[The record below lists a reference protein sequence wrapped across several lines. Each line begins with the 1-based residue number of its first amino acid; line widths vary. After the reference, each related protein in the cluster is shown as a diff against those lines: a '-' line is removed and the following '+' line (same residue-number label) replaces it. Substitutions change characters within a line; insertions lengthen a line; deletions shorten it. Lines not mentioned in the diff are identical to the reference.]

1 MVALIN
7 FKNTRLLVIAPHADD
22 EVLGCGGLISKIKSD
37 GGKAFVLIF
46 NIASIEKYNNKK
58 FTDLRKKEASAAMK
72 FLNIDKYDTIFDSPD
87 DNRYL
92 DAKPLHELISKIE
105 TESKVSLAKIKPT
118 IVAIPSVN
126 SHHQDHIH
134 VFKACI
140 AALRPLNT
148 PIADV
153 VISYEAPEH
162 SRWSAS
168 GVFQPNL
175 YIDVEKHLT
184 RKISAFYKYKSQ
196 VRTGGRDKHTIK
208 NHAEYRGKEVGR
220 KACEAYFVHRLIR

>member
-1 MVALIN
+1 MIS
-7 FKNTRLLVIAPHADD
+7 FKNARLLVIAPHADD
-22 EVLGCGGLISKIKSD
+22 EVLGCGGLISKIKSG

-58 FTDLRKKEASAAMK
+58 FTALRKKEASAAMK
-72 FLNIDKYDTIFDSPD
+72 FLKVDKYDTIFDSPN

-92 DAKPLHELISKIE
+92 DAKPLHDLISKIE
-105 TESKVSLAKIKPT
+105 TDSTVSLAKIKPT
-118 IVAIPSVN
+118 IVAIPSIT
-126 SHHQDHIH
+126 SHHQDHVH

-140 AALRPLNT
+140 AALRPLNN
-148 PIADV
+148 PISNT
-153 VISYEAPEH
+153 VISYESPEH

-175 YIDVEKHLT
+175 YIDIEKHLT

-196 VRTGGRDKHTIK
+196 IRVGGRDKHTIK

-220 KACEAYFVHRLIR
+220 IVCEAYFVHRLIR

>member
-1 MVALIN
+1 MIS
-7 FKNTRLLVIAPHADD
+7 FKNARLLVIAPHADD
-22 EVLGCGGLISKIKSD
+22 EVLGCGGLISKIKSV
-37 GGKAFVLIF
+37 GGKVFVLIF
-46 NIASIEKYNNKK
+46 NVGSIEKYNNKK
-58 FTDLRKKEASAAMK
+58 FTDLRKKEAASAMK
-72 FLNIDKYDTIFDSPD
+72 FLKVDRYDTIFDSPN

-118 IVAIPSVN
+118 IVAIPSIN

-134 VFKACI
+134 IFKACI
-140 AALRPLNT
+140 AALRPLNK

-175 YIDVEKHLT
+175 YIDIEKYLA

-196 VRTGGRDKHTIK
+196 VRIGGRDKHTIK
-208 NHAEYRGKEVGR
+208 NHAEYRGKEAGR
-220 KACEAYFVHRLIR
+220 RICEAYFVHRLIR

>member
-1 MVALIN
+1 LIN

-22 EVLGCGGLISKIKSD
+22 EVLGCGGLISKIKND
-37 GGKAFVLIF
+37 GGKVFVLIF
-46 NIASIEKYNNKK
+46 NVGSIEKYNNKK
-58 FTDLRKKEASAAMK
+58 FTDLRKKEAAAAMK
-72 FLNIDKYDTIFDSPD
+72 FLKVDKYDTIFDSPN

-118 IVAIPSVN
+118 IVAIPSIN

-134 VFKACI
+134 IFKACI
-140 AALRPLNT
+140 AALRPLNK

-175 YIDVEKHLT
+175 YIDIEKHLT

-196 VRTGGRDKHTIK
+196 IRIGGRDKHTIK
-208 NHAEYRGKEVGR
+208 NHAEYRGKEAGR
-220 KACEAYFVHRLIR
+220 KVCEAYFVHRLIR

>member
-1 MVALIN
+1 MLIS
-7 FKNTRLLVIAPHADD
+7 FKNARLLVIAPHADD
-22 EVLGCGGLISKIKSD
+22 EVLGCGGLISKIKSV
-37 GGKAFVLIF
+37 GGKVFVLIF
-46 NIASIEKYNNKK
+46 NVGSIEKYNNKK
-58 FTDLRKKEASAAMK
+58 FTDLRKKEAASAMK
-72 FLNIDKYDTIFDSPD
+72 FLKVDRYDTIFDSPN

-118 IVAIPSVN
+118 IVAIPSIN

-134 VFKACI
+134 IFKACI
-140 AALRPLNT
+140 AALRPLNK

-175 YIDVEKHLT
+175 YIDIEKHLT

-196 VRTGGRDKHTIK
+196 IRISGRDKHTIK
-208 NHAEYRGKEVGR
+208 NHAEYRGKEAGR
-220 KACEAYFVHRLIR
+220 KVCEAYFVHRLIR

>member
-1 MVALIN
+1 MLIS
-7 FKNTRLLVIAPHADD
+7 FKNARLLVIAPHADD
-22 EVLGCGGLISKIKSD
+22 EVLGCGGLISKIKSV
-37 GGKAFVLIF
+37 GGKVFVLIF
-46 NIASIEKYNNKK
+46 NVGSIEKYNNKK
-58 FTDLRKKEASAAMK
+58 FTDLRKKEAASAMK
-72 FLNIDKYDTIFDSPD
+72 FLKVDRYDTIFDSPN

-118 IVAIPSVN
+118 IVAIPSIN

-134 VFKACI
+134 IFKACI
-140 AALRPLNT
+140 AALRPLNK

-175 YIDVEKHLT
+175 YIDIEKYLA

-196 VRTGGRDKHTIK
+196 IRIGGRDKHTIK
-208 NHAEYRGKEVGR
+208 NHAEYRGKEAGR
-220 KACEAYFVHRLIR
+220 KICEAYFVHRLIR

>member
-1 MVALIN
+1 MIS
-7 FKNTRLLVIAPHADD
+7 FKNARLLVIAPHADD
-22 EVLGCGGLISKIKSD
+22 EVLGCGGLISKIKSVD
-37 GGKAFVLIF
+37 GKVFVLIF
-46 NIASIEKYNNKK
+46 NVASIEKYNNKK
-58 FTDLRKKEASAAMK
+58 STELRKKEASAAMK
-72 FLNIDKYDTIFDSPD
+72 FLKVDKYDTVFDSPN

-105 TESKVSLAKIKPT
+105 TESEVSLEKIKPT
-118 IVAIPSVN
+118 IVAIPSIN

-140 AALRPLNT
+140 AALRPLST
-148 PIADV
+148 PIVNV

-175 YIDVEKHLT
+175 YIDIEKHLT
-184 RKISAFYKYKSQ
+184 HKITAFYKYKSQ
-196 VRTGGRDKHTIK
+196 IRTGGRDKHTIK

>member
-1 MVALIN
+1 MLIN

-37 GGKAFVLIF
+37 GGKVFVLIF
-46 NIASIEKYNNKK
+46 NVGSIEKYNNKK
-58 FTDLRKKEASAAMK
+58 FTDLRKKEAAAAMK
-72 FLNIDKYDTIFDSPD
+72 FLKVDKYDTIFDSPN

-118 IVAIPSVN
+118 IVAIPSIN

-134 VFKACI
+134 IFKACI
-140 AALRPLNT
+140 AALRPLNK

-175 YIDVEKHLT
+175 YIDIEKYLA

-196 VRTGGRDKHTIK
+196 IRIGGRDKHTIK
-208 NHAEYRGKEVGR
+208 NHAEYRGKEAGR
-220 KACEAYFVHRLIR
+220 KVCEAYFVHRLIR

>member
-1 MVALIN
+1 MLIS
-7 FKNTRLLVIAPHADD
+7 FKNARLLVIAPHADD
-22 EVLGCGGLISKIKSD
+22 EVLGCGGLISKIKSV
-37 GGKAFVLIF
+37 GGKVFVLIF
-46 NIASIEKYNNKK
+46 NVGSIEKYNNKK
-58 FTDLRKKEASAAMK
+58 FTDLRKKEAASAMK
-72 FLNIDKYDTIFDSPD
+72 FLKVDRYDTIFDSPN

-118 IVAIPSVN
+118 IVAIPSIN

-134 VFKACI
+134 IFKACI
-140 AALRPLNT
+140 AALRPLNK
-148 PIADV
+148 PIV
-153 VISYEAPEH
+153 GTVISYEAPEH

-175 YIDVEKHLT
+175 YIDIEKHLT

-196 VRTGGRDKHTIK
+196 IRIGGRDKHTIK
-208 NHAEYRGKEVGR
+208 NHAEYRGKEAGR
-220 KACEAYFVHRLIR
+220 KVCEAYFVHRLIR

>member
-1 MVALIN
+1 MTKLN
-7 FKNTRLLVIAPHADD
+7 LKNQRLLVIAPHSDD
-22 EVLGCGGLISKIKSD
+22 EVLGCGGLISKIKSA
-37 GGKAFVLIF
+37 GGKVFVLIF
-46 NIASIEKYNNKK
+46 NVGSIEEFNNKK
-58 FTDLRKKEASAAMK
+58 FTELRKKETSAAMK
-72 FLNIDKYDTIFDSPD
+72 FLKVDKYDTIFDSPN

-92 DAKPLHELISKIE
+92 DAKPLHDLISKIE
-105 TESKVSLAKIKPT
+105 TDSKVSLTKIKPT
-118 IVAIPSVN
+118 IVAIPSIA
-126 SHHQDHIH
+126 SHHQDHVH

-140 AALRPLNT
+140 AALRPIST

-175 YIDVEKHLT
+175 YIDIEKYLT
-184 RKISAFYKYKSQ
+184 HKISAFYKYKSQ
-196 VRTGGRDKHTIK
+196 VRAGGRDKHTIK

-220 KACEAYFVHRLIR
+220 KVCEAYFVHRLIG

>member
-1 MVALIN
+1 
-7 FKNTRLLVIAPHADD
+7 VIAPHADD
-22 EVLGCGGLISKIKSD
+22 EVLGCGGLISKIKSA
-37 GGKAFVLIF
+37 GGKVYVLIF
-46 NIASIEKYNNKK
+46 NVASIEKHNNKK
-58 FTDLRKKEASAAMK
+58 FTDIRKKETLAAMH
-72 FLNIDKYDTIFDSPD
+72 FLRVDQYDTVFDSPN

-105 TESKVSLAKIKPT
+105 TESKVSLKKIKPT

-175 YIDVEKHLT
+175 YIDIEKHMT
-184 RKISAFYKYKSQ
+184 RKITAFYKYKSQ
-196 VRTGGRDKHTIK
+196 VRVGGRDKQTIK

-220 KACEAYFVHRLIR
+220 KVCEAYFVHRLIR

>member
-1 MVALIN
+1 MLIS
-7 FKNTRLLVIAPHADD
+7 FKNARLLVIAPHADD
-22 EVLGCGGLISKIKSD
+22 EVLGCGGLISKIKSV
-37 GGKAFVLIF
+37 GGKVFVLIF
-46 NIASIEKYNNKK
+46 NVGSIEKYNNKK
-58 FTDLRKKEASAAMK
+58 FTDLRKKEAAAAMK
-72 FLNIDKYDTIFDSPD
+72 FLKVDRYDTIFDSPN

-105 TESKVSLAKIKPT
+105 TESKVSLTKIKPT
-118 IVAIPSVN
+118 IVAIPSIN

-134 VFKACI
+134 IFKACI
-140 AALRPLNT
+140 AALRPLNK
-148 PIADV
+148 PIIDT

-175 YIDVEKHLT
+175 YIDIEKHLT

-196 VRTGGRDKHTIK
+196 IRMGGRDKHTIK
-208 NHAEYRGKEVGR
+208 NHAEYRGKEAGR
-220 KACEAYFVHRLIR
+220 KVCEAYFVHRLIR

>member
-1 MVALIN
+1 MLIS
-7 FKNTRLLVIAPHADD
+7 FKNARLLVIAPHADD
-22 EVLGCGGLISKIKSD
+22 EVLGCGGLISKIKSV
-37 GGKAFVLIF
+37 GGKVFVLIF
-46 NIASIEKYNNKK
+46 NVGSIEKYNNKK
-58 FTDLRKKEASAAMK
+58 FTDLRKKEAASAMK
-72 FLNIDKYDTIFDSPD
+72 FLKVDRYDTIFDSPN

-118 IVAIPSVN
+118 IVAIPSIN

-134 VFKACI
+134 IFKACI
-140 AALRPLNT
+140 AALRPLNK
-148 PIADV
+148 PIADF

-175 YIDVEKHLT
+175 YIDIEKHLT

-196 VRTGGRDKHTIK
+196 IRIGGRDKHTIK
-208 NHAEYRGKEVGR
+208 NHAEYRGKEAGR
-220 KACEAYFVHRLIR
+220 KVCEAYFVHRLIR

>member
-1 MVALIN
+1 M
-7 FKNTRLLVIAPHADD
+7 IAPHADD
-22 EVLGCGGLISKIKSD
+22 EVLGCGGLISKIKSA
-37 GGKAFVLIF
+37 GGKVYVLIF
-46 NIASIEKYNNKK
+46 NVASIEKHNNKK
-58 FTDLRKKEASAAMK
+58 FTDIRKKETLAAMH
-72 FLNIDKYDTIFDSPD
+72 FLRVDQYDTVFDSPN

-105 TESKVSLAKIKPT
+105 TESKVSLKKIKPT

-162 SRWSAS
+162 SRWSAT

-175 YIDVEKHLT
+175 YIDIEKHMT
-184 RKISAFYKYKSQ
+184 RKITAFYKYKSQ
-196 VRTGGRDKHTIK
+196 IRVGGRDKQTIR

-220 KACEAYFVHRLIR
+220 KVCEAYFVYRLIR

>member
-1 MVALIN
+1 M
-7 FKNTRLLVIAPHADD
+7 IAPHADD
-22 EVLGCGGLISKIKSD
+22 EVLGCGGLISKIKSA
-37 GGKAFVLIF
+37 GGKVYVLIF
-46 NIASIEKYNNKK
+46 NVASIKKHNNKK
-58 FTDLRKKEASAAMK
+58 FTDIRKKETLAAMH
-72 FLNIDKYDTIFDSPD
+72 FLGVDQYDTVFDSPN

-105 TESKVSLAKIKPT
+105 TESKVSLKKIKPT

-175 YIDVEKHLT
+175 YIDIEKHMT
-184 RKISAFYKYKSQ
+184 RKITAFYKYKSQ
-196 VRTGGRDKHTIK
+196 VRVGGRDKQTIR

-220 KACEAYFVHRLIR
+220 KVCEAYFVYRLIR